1 MSNPEGEGVSKS
13 SVASEIEQLQRVL
26 GKARV
31 NIHNKVL
38 YKAFMMPEDMPAEGR
53 SYPTPAYGL
62 MERVAEEK
70 KKKKKKKRRRREPS
84 VDSAMEELL

>member
-1 MSNPEGEGVSKS
+1 
-13 SVASEIEQLQRVL
+13 VL

-38 YKAFMMPEDMPAEGR
+38 YKAFMMPEESTSGFKEGR

-62 MERVAEEK
+62 MERPKEDK
-70 KKKKKKKRRRREPS
+70 KKKKKKGRRRRRASSSIEKES
-84 VDSAMEELL
+84 QDEQL